1 MKLLQKSRKTGQ
13 RESVSPAGT
22 EEQYRRL
29 LRLRAERD
37 DDRNLTGEKDK

>member
-1 MKLLQKSRKTGQ
+1 MKLQQKSRKTGQ
-13 RESVSPAGT
+13 GESVSPAGA

-37 DDRNLTGEKDK
+37 DDMSLTGEKDT